1 MDQSPHDAAEGHPQ
15 RWRIL
20 AVMCTSLV
28 LVVASVSSLNVA
40 IPSIAQALDPT
51 QTEILWIIDAYAL
64 VFAGLLLPA
73 GALGDRYGRK
83 GALLTGLGIFAV
95 AAVLASTADDP
106 VLLIGLRGL
115 MGVGAALIMPAT
127 LSIIVAVFP
136 PHERAKAIATWAGF
150 AGAGGALGSIASG
163 LLLKWFWWGSVF
175 FVNVPLALLAM
186 GLILTIVPTSRDAER
201 RPLDGVGAALSIV
214 GLSSLVFGIIE
225 GPEQGWTHGI
235 TLGAFAVAVLFLTG
249 FVRWE
254 LRREHPMLDPRF
266 FRVPRFGLG
275 SLTITVSFLVMFGMF
290 FLITVYFQS
299 VRGDS
304 PLSAA
309 VRILPFPITMIL
321 VAPRSPL
328 IVHRLGGARNTITAG
343 LVLEAIGFGVFC
355 GLGVDTPYPLA
366 VVGMVLMAMGM
377 AMLNPPATNAIL
389 SSLPLH
395 KAGVGSAVN
404 DTTREVGGALG
415 IALMGTLVSI
425 GYRNGVED
433 VTAALPPPVAE
444 HARDSIGGAL
454 RVASELDPTAAGQLV
469 DAARQAQVDGQL
481 YAFGA
486 AILIGLA
493 TAVVVRLLWPADDRA
508 PARDLAAEP
517 V

>member
-1 MDQSPHDAAEGHPQ
+1 MPPIAVSADVLATEGHPQ

-40 IPSIAQALDPT
+40 IPSIAAALNPS

-73 GALGDRYGRK
+73 GAIGDRYGRK
-83 GALLTGLGIFAV
+83 GALVTGLAIFAT
-95 AAVLASTADDP
+95 AAVLASMADEP
-106 VLLIGLRGL
+106 VALIALRGL

-127 LSIIVAVFP
+127 LSIIVSVFA

-175 FVNVPLALLAM
+175 FVNVPLALIAM
-186 GLILTIVPTSRDAER
+186 GLILAIVPTSKDAER
-201 RPLDGVGAALSIV
+201 RPLDVVGAGLSIV
-214 GLSSLVFGIIE
+214 GLSALVFGIIE
-225 GPEQGWTHGI
+225 GPEKGWTHGI
-235 TLGAFAVAVLFLTG
+235 TLGAFAVAVVFLTG

-254 LRREHPMLDPRF
+254 LGREHPMLDPRF
-266 FRVPRFGLG
+266 FRIPRFGLG

-299 VRGDS
+299 VRGDT
-304 PLSAA
+304 PLAAA
-309 VRILPFPITMIL
+309 VRILPFPATMIA

-328 IVHRLGGARNTITAG
+328 IVHRLGGVRNTITLG
-343 LVLEAIGFGVFC
+343 LLLEAAGFAVFC
-355 GLGVDTPYPLA
+355 TMGVDSPYLVA

-389 SSLPLH
+389 SSLPMH

-415 IALMGTLVSI
+415 IALMGSLVAI
-425 GYRNGVED
+425 GYRNGVAD
-433 VTAALPPPVAE
+433 VTATLPPPAAE
-444 HARDSIGGAL
+444 IAQDSIGGAF
-454 RVASELDPTAAGQLV
+454 RVASQLDAATAGPLV

-486 AILIGLA
+486 AIAIGLV

-508 PARDLAAEP
+508 PVRADA
-517 V
+517 